1 MWQEPLA
8 RRGLL
13 IVSLP
18 RNDVALARAAADG
31 GADLLKVHL
40 NVRHR
45 ASGTRFGSL
54 DEEEDALTAILGVG
68 LPTGIV
74 PGETDMVAVEDLPRL
89 RRFAF
94 LDAYVTRL
102 PLFLYDAG
110 IPVIPAIP
118 HDYPANQLGALTALP
133 GECLEAS
140 LVAPEG
146 YGRDP
151 TAGDLVALAHVGAV
165 TRRRLIVPTQRRIRP
180 DDLARYFAIPQVW
193 AIMIGAVVTG
203 RTARGINRAATAFRR
218 SLDELHSAASG
229 GRGS

>member
-1 MWQEPLA
+1 MPEDPLR

-18 RNDVALARAAADG
+18 RNAVAMARAAVDA
-31 GADLLKVHL
+31 GADLLKVHI

-54 DEEEDALTAILGVG
+54 DEEDPALREILSLGI
-68 LPTGIV
+68 PTGIV
-74 PGETDMVAVEDLPRL
+74 PGEDAMITPDDLPRL
-89 RRFAF
+89 RQFAF
-94 LDAYVTRL
+94 IDAYVTRL

-118 HDYPANQLGALTALP
+118 HDYPASALGSLAALP
-133 GECLEAS
+133 GEWLEAA

-151 TAGDLVALAHVGAV
+151 VADDLVALSHVGAV
-165 TRRRLIVPTQRRIRP
+165 TRRHLIVPTQRRIRP
-180 DDLARYFAIPQVW
+180 EDLSRYFAIGQVW
-193 AIMIGAVVTG
+193 AIMIGAIVTG
-203 RTARGINRAATAFRR
+203 RTPRGVGRATEAFRR
-218 SLDELHSAASG
+218 ALDAL
-229 GRGS
+229 RL